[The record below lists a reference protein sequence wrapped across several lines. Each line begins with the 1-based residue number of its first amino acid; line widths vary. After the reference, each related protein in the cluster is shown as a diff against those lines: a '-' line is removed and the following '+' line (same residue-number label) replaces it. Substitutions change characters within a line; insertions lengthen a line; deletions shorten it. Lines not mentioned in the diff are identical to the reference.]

1 MINEHFL
8 DALTYA
14 IDTSGHTIGKLGRTV
29 KVDKLK
35 ISDRYDTTVEVV
47 DQDTNTRRNV
57 KTTISAF
64 NNDIMPD
71 KIIFNK
77 DNTILVKDDD
87 RYVIKCSD
95 DDIFDPVF
103 GFLYGYFLMNNGMS
117 KTQAAKF
124 FRQIED
130 VVFSFDDDDKDKESE
145 IKDIISNK
153 HLTLDEYEKRMRKV
167 LEEYIV

>member
-1 MINEHFL
+1 MANKNIL

-14 IDTSGHTIGKLGRTV
+14 IDASGHNIGKLGGIV
-29 KVDKLK
+29 KIDNLK

-57 KTTISAF
+57 KTTISTF

-130 VVFSFDDDDKDKESE
+130 VVFGFDNDDKDKESE
-145 IKDIISNK
+145 IENIVSNK

>member
-1 MINEHFL
+1 MANEDVL
-8 DALTYA
+8 DALTYM
-14 IDTSGHTIGKLGRTV
+14 IDASGHNIGKLGRII
-29 KVDKLK
+29 KVDKSK

-57 KTTISAF
+57 KTTISTF

-145 IKDIISNK
+145 IEDIISNK